1 MSNLTP
7 ENIEKLFYE
16 KAANNYKEF
25 QKKLNATRPRSP
37 RLKTKTVPRPPRLT
51 EKQKMEKELKN
62 AKTIKQL
69 KSIYRAG
76 AKKFHPNKGGSNK
89 NMQEWT
95 IAYKKREKNL
105 SQKN

>member
-7 ENIEKLFYE
+7 ENIEKLFYQ
-16 KAANNYKEF
+16 KPAKNYKEF
-25 QKKLNATRPRSP
+25 QKKLNATLRRSP
-37 RLKTKTVPRPPRLT
+37 RLKTKTVPRSPRLT
-51 EKQKMEKELKN
+51 EKQKMERELKN
-62 AKTIKQL
+62 AKTLKQL
-69 KSIYRAG
+69 KSIYRTG

-95 IAYKKREKNL
+95 NAYKKREKNL

>member
-7 ENIEKLFYE
+7 ENIEKLFY
-16 KAANNYKEF
+16 KKPAKNYKEF
-25 QKKLNATRPRSP
+25 QKKLNATLRRSP
-37 RLKTKTVPRPPRLT
+37 RLKTKTVPRLT
-51 EKQKMEKELKN
+51 EKQKMERELKN

-95 IAYKKREKNL
+95 NAYKKREKNL